1 MPAAGC
7 EVSSPEI
14 DSPRLQTRT
23 DPMTRKLA
31 FAFAILFGLVVASGW
46 MPQTMTSMHMTE
58 DGPERMMFG
67 LFAMSKLDDVT
78 HGVTAV
84 MLLVGALHSRRG
96 AALAFTAFGWYY
108 ACDAVF
114 YLIDGA
120 LNHKPVL
127 SNIAL
132 NLPHVV
138 LSTIM
143 LGIAYGLAPREERRE
158 AVAHGAPAMQ
168 PASSR

>member
-1 MPAAGC
+1 M
-7 EVSSPEI
+7 V
-14 DSPRLQTRT
+14 
-23 DPMTRKLA
+23 RKLA
-31 FAFAILFGLVVASGW
+31 FGFAILFGLVVASGW
-46 MPQTMTSMHMTE
+46 MPQTTTSMNMTA
-58 DGPERMMFG
+58 DGPERMMWG

-78 HGVTAV
+78 HGVTALF
-84 MLLVGALHSRRG
+84 LLIGALHSRKG
-96 AALAFTAFGWYY
+96 ATLAFTAFGWYY

-120 LNHKPVL
+120 LNHKALP

-143 LGIAYGLAPREERRE
+143 LTIVYLLAPREEERE
-158 AVAHGAPAMQ
+158 HAGRAVPVAA
-168 PASSR
+168 

>member
-1 MPAAGC
+1 M
-7 EVSSPEI
+7 V
-14 DSPRLQTRT
+14 
-23 DPMTRKLA
+23 RKLA
-31 FAFAILFGLVVASGW
+31 VGFAVLFGLVVASGW
-46 MPQTMTSMHMTE
+46 MPQTTTSMHMTA
-58 DGPERMMFG
+58 DGPERMMWG

-78 HGVTAV
+78 HGVTAL
-84 MLLVGALHSRRG
+84 MLLAGALHSRK
-96 AALAFTAFGWYY
+96 AATLAFTAFGWYY

-120 LNHKPVL
+120 LNHKPIL

-143 LGIAYGLAPREERRE
+143 LTIVYVLSPREAARE
-158 AVAHGAPAMQ
+158 STHTAAIPAT
-168 PASSR
+168 A

>member
-1 MPAAGC
+1 M
-7 EVSSPEI
+7 V
-14 DSPRLQTRT
+14 
-23 DPMTRKLA
+23 RKLA
-31 FAFAILFGLVVASGW
+31 FGCAMLFGLVVASGW
-46 MPQTMTSMHMTE
+46 MPQTTTSMHMTA
-58 DGPERMMFG
+58 DGPERMMWG

-84 MLLVGALHSRRG
+84 ALLLGALHSRK
-96 AALAFTAFGWYY
+96 AATLAFTAFGWYY

-120 LNHKPVL
+120 LNHKPIL

-132 NLPHVV
+132 NAPHVI

-143 LGIAYGLAPREERRE
+143 LTIVYVLSPREAERE
-158 AVAHGAPAMQ
+158 AVVAAAPVA
-168 PASSR
+168 A

>member
-1 MPAAGC
+1 M
-7 EVSSPEI
+7 V
-14 DSPRLQTRT
+14 
-23 DPMTRKLA
+23 RKLA
-31 FAFAILFGLVVASGW
+31 FGFAILFGLVVASGW
-46 MPQTMTSMHMTE
+46 MPQTTTSMHMTA
-58 DGPERMMFG
+58 DGPERMMWG

-78 HGVTAV
+78 HGVTALA
-84 MLLVGALHSRRG
+84 LLIGALHSRK
-96 AALAFTAFGWYY
+96 AATLAFTAFGWYY

-132 NLPHVV
+132 NAPHVV

-143 LGIAYGLAPREERRE
+143 LTIVYVLSPREAERE
-158 AVAHGAPAMQ
+158 AVVATAPVA
-168 PASSR
+168 A

>member
-1 MPAAGC
+1 M
-7 EVSSPEI
+7 V
-14 DSPRLQTRT
+14 
-23 DPMTRKLA
+23 RKLA
-31 FAFAILFGLVVASGW
+31 VGFAVLFGLVVASGW
-46 MPQTMTSMHMTE
+46 MPQTTTSMHMTA
-58 DGPERMMFG
+58 DGPERMMWG

-78 HGVTAV
+78 HGVTAL
-84 MLLVGALHSRRG
+84 MLLVGALHSRKG
-96 AALAFTAFGWYY
+96 ATLAFTAFGWYY

-120 LNHKPVL
+120 LNHKPIL

-143 LGIAYGLAPREERRE
+143 LTIVYVLSPREAARE
-158 AVAHGAPAMQ
+158 STTTAAIPVTA
-168 PASSR
+168 

>member
-1 MPAAGC
+1 M
-7 EVSSPEI
+7 V
-14 DSPRLQTRT
+14 
-23 DPMTRKLA
+23 RKLA
-31 FAFAILFGLVVASGW
+31 VGFAVLFGLVVASGW
-46 MPQTMTSMHMTE
+46 MPQTTTSMHMTA
-58 DGPERMMFG
+58 DGPERMMWG

-78 HGVTAV
+78 HGVTAL
-84 MLLVGALHSRRG
+84 MLLVGALHSRKG
-96 AALAFTAFGWYY
+96 ATLAFTAFGWYY

-120 LNHKPVL
+120 LNHKPIL

-143 LGIAYGLAPREERRE
+143 LTIVYVLSPRE
-158 AVAHGAPAMQ
+158 GARDSTTTAAIPVTA
-168 PASSR
+168 

>member
-1 MPAAGC
+1 M
-7 EVSSPEI
+7 V
-14 DSPRLQTRT
+14 
-23 DPMTRKLA
+23 RKLA
-31 FAFAILFGLVVASGW
+31 IGFAILFGLVVASGW
-46 MPQTMTSMHMTE
+46 MPQTTTSMHMTA
-58 DGPERMMFG
+58 DGPERMMWG

-78 HGVTAV
+78 HGVTAL
-84 MLLVGALHSRRG
+84 MLLAGALHSRKG
-96 AALAFTAFGWYY
+96 ATLAFTAFGWYY

-138 LSTIM
+138 LSSVM
-143 LGIAYGLAPREERRE
+143 LSIAYVMSPREERRD
-158 AVAHGAPAMQ
+158 ASATTAPA
-168 PASSR
+168 PA

>member
-1 MPAAGC
+1 M
-7 EVSSPEI
+7 V
-14 DSPRLQTRT
+14 
-23 DPMTRKLA
+23 RKLA
-31 FAFAILFGLVVASGW
+31 FGFAILFGLVVASGW
-46 MPQTMTSMHMTE
+46 MPQTMTSTHMTA

-67 LFAMSKLDDVT
+67 LFAMSVLDDVT

-84 MLLVGALHSRRG
+84 FLLIGALHSRKG

-120 LNHKPVL
+120 LIHKPVL

-138 LSTIM
+138 FSSIM
-143 LGIAYGLAPREERRE
+143 LYIAYVMAPREEQRE
-158 AVAHGAPAMQ
+158 ATTRPATV
-168 PASSR
+168 PAQAFR

>member
-1 MPAAGC
+1 M
-7 EVSSPEI
+7 V
-14 DSPRLQTRT
+14 
-23 DPMTRKLA
+23 RKLA
-31 FAFAILFGLVVASGW
+31 VGFAVLFGLVVASGW
-46 MPQTMTSMHMTE
+46 MPQTTTSMHMTA
-58 DGPERMMFG
+58 DGPERMMWG

-78 HGVTAV
+78 HGVTAL
-84 MLLVGALHSRRG
+84 MLLAGALHSRKG
-96 AALAFTAFGWYY
+96 ATLAFTAFGWYY

-120 LNHKPVL
+120 LNHKPIL

-143 LGIAYGLAPREERRE
+143 LTIVYVLSPREEARE
-158 AVAHGAPAMQ
+158 SITAAIPAT
-168 PASSR
+168 A